1 MIDTLDRL
9 LDRRD
14 LSEEEAAELMERLSD
29 ESVPSALG
37 GALLAALRAKGETA
51 DELRGFARAMR
62 RLAKKPTLKRRGAL
76 VDTCG
81 TGGDGSGSLNLST
94 GTAILAA
101 ACGAQVVKHGNRCV
115 SSRSGS
121 ADCVEALGLGL
132 PLDET
137 RAGECLEENG
147 FTFLFAPHF
156 HPAMKAVAAIRRT
169 LGVRTVFNMLGPL
182 TNPAEPEY
190 QVVGA
195 FSPRA
200 AQLLADTLSGLP
212 IERAFVVHGDDGWDE
227 ATPIGPFHLYD
238 VRPGRVRIERRDPLD
253 CGLRRCA
260 AADLAGG
267 DARVNA
273 DALRAVMAGERGA
286 HRDAVLL
293 GAALALEVTGAVGSA
308 REGIAEAESAID
320 DGRGLLLLDALARF
334 GGEKLREG
342 NANA

>member
-1 MIDTLDRL
+1 MTQTLERL

-14 LSEEEAAELMERLSD
+14 LTEDEAVELMERLGD
-29 ESVPSALG
+29 ESVPMAMG

-62 RLAKKPTLKRRGAL
+62 RMAKKPRLTRSAPL

-101 ACGAQVVKHGNRCV
+101 ACGAQVVKHGNRSV

-121 ADCVEALGLGL
+121 ADCVEALGLAL
-132 PLDET
+132 PLDEV
-137 RAGECLEENG
+137 RAGECLDENG

-156 HPAMKAVAAIRRT
+156 HPSMKAVAGIRRT

-195 FSPRA
+195 FSVPA

-212 IERAFVVHGDDGWDE
+212 IERAFVVHAEAGWDE
-227 ATPIGPFHLYD
+227 ATPIGPFLLFD
-238 VRPGRVRIERRDPLD
+238 VRPGSVTIERRDPSEYGIER
-253 CGLRRCA
+253 CGA
-260 AADLAGG
+260 EDLAGG

-273 DALRAVMAGERGA
+273 EALRAVMAGERGA

-293 GAALALEVTGAVGSA
+293 GTALVLEVTGRADSP
-308 REGIAEAESAID
+308 RDGIAKAASAID
-320 DGRGLLLLDALARF
+320 DGRAGRLLDALARF
-334 GGEKLREG
+334 GRGGAE
-342 NANA
+342 NV